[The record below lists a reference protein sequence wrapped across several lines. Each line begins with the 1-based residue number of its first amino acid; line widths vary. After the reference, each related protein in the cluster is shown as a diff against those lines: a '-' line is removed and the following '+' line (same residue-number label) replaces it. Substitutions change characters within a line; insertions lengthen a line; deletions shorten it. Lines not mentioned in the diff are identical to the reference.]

1 MKEKCKIRCG
11 NIDKEFLEYTELNK
25 RELQY
30 RMTEKFK
37 NSLTV
42 LNTIS
47 EKLDEMEIIRELE
60 VEQIK
65 EIAKKELK
73 KATKFLAD
81 LNIEEIIQVEELLE
95 IETRLERLKIPSPPS
110 PHLFKKKRK

>member
-1 MKEKCKIRCG
+1 MKEKCKIRYG

-81 LNIEEIIQVEELLE
+81 LNIEEIIQVDELLE

>member
-1 MKEKCKIRCG
+1 M
-11 NIDKEFLEYTELNK
+11 NK

-42 LNTIS
+42 LKTIS

-73 KATKFLAD
+73 K
-81 LNIEEIIQVEELLE
+81 IEKEESDNW
-95 IETRLERLKIPSPPS
+95 KS
-110 PHLFKKKRK
+110 

>member
-1 MKEKCKIRCG
+1 
-11 NIDKEFLEYTELNK
+11 
-25 RELQY
+25 
-30 RMTEKFK
+30 MTEKFK

-42 LNTIS
+42 LKTIS

-73 KATKFLAD
+73 K
-81 LNIEEIIQVEELLE
+81 IEKEESDNW
-95 IETRLERLKIPSPPS
+95 KS
-110 PHLFKKKRK
+110 